1 MKKAIVAL
9 MLVICAATLFAA
21 TTTQTIILM
30 SVVETKRPSFS
41 LEVANVINGYVKHST
56 GDEVSIG
63 TLNAQ
68 HDVKADLVISQTE
81 SRFYGQVELD
91 IIVTELYHEGY
102 HTNGLKLSGNVINMK
117 GREGS
122 LSVCGNSAHI
132 ELDYSGCMVEANV
145 AELSVEYN
153 GNPSLPEGEYVSL
166 IVMSY
171 VVK

>member
-21 TTTQTIILM
+21 TTTQTIVLM

-56 GDEVSIG
+56 GDEVAIG
-63 TLNAQ
+63 TLNVQ
-68 HDVKADLVISQTE
+68 HDVRADLVISQTE

-91 IIVTELYHEGY
+91 ITVTELYHEGY

-132 ELDYSGCMVEANV
+132 ELNYSGCMVEANV